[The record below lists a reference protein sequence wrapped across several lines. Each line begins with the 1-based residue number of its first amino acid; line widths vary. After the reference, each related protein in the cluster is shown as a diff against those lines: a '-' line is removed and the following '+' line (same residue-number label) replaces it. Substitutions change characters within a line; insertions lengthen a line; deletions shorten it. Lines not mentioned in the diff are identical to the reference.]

1 MKDRFRLLRQK
12 LGLSQ
17 KEMAEG
23 LGVPSTTISKYERGE
38 VKPAADILAKI
49 ANTYGVNLN
58 WLLTGLG
65 DMFIKTEAENSFLE
79 VMKKHNLGN
88 EEAPLILEE
97 LLNSPATKEV
107 VLKLLKAKRGNKEA
121 LTDVQKMIRG
131 LEMAFE

>member
-1 MKDRFRLLRQK
+1 
-12 LGLSQ
+12 
-17 KEMAEG
+17 MAEG

-88 EEAPLILEE
+88 EEASLILEE